1 MTSRTAGAFV
11 LLVLLAFPA
20 AAAFAQRASAGRDDA
35 IDARRLPVSLVRI
48 HRELRQSAVREEREG
63 LNLRYNV
70 EVFGQAPPLELFT
83 PGENLS
89 TGPVPDSAPTHRDM
103 IEHVT
108 PREYRAPAADFNALL
123 RWLAERGRR

>member
-1 MTSRTAGAFV
+1 MTSRTAGAVV

-20 AAAFAQRASAGRDDA
+20 AAPAVAQGASAGHDA

-48 HRELRQSAVREEREG
+48 HRELRQSTVREEREG
-63 LNLRYNV
+63 LNLRYNI